1 MGDTLGGASSGPGRR
16 RAAGER
22 GRSAR
27 GGAEKP
33 GNGSS
38 DAPRRRRTPRRT
50 AAAPRSGGSERG
62 RAVAE
67 RLAELHPASRCSL
80 DFRSPLEL
88 LVATILSAQ
97 CTDRRVNLVTPELF
111 RRWPSAAAL
120 AAAPP
125 ADLEEV
131 VRTTGFFR
139 AKAKNILGC
148 ARALVARHGGAVPES
163 LEELVRLPG
172 VGRKTANVVLGV
184 AFGRAEG
191 VVVDT
196 HVGRISRRLGLTRRD
211 DAVGAERD
219 LVRAIPREHW
229 IPFSH
234 RLIDHGRL
242 VCLARRPRCEGCGL
256 ADLCARVGVRKKP
269 AAPRR
274 PASGGRA
281 AHGTLRRRRVQS
293 PPSRSQ
299 PGRTPHGSPP

>member
-1 MGDTLGGASSGPGRR
+1 M
-16 RAAGER
+16 
-22 GRSAR
+22 
-27 GGAEKP
+27 
-33 GNGSS
+33 
-38 DAPRRRRTPRRT
+38 
-50 AAAPRSGGSERG
+50 
-62 RAVAE
+62 
-67 RLAELHPASRCSL
+67 
-80 DFRSPLEL
+80 
-88 LVATILSAQ
+88 ATILSAQ

-111 RRWPSAAAL
+111 RRWPTAAAL

-125 ADLEEV
+125 GELEAV
-131 VRTTGFFR
+131 IRTTGFFR

-148 ARALVARHGGAVPES
+148 AGALVARHAGGVPET

-229 IPFSH
+229 IAFSH

-256 ADLCARVGVRKKP
+256 ADLCPRVGVRKKP

-274 PASGGRA
+274 PARVGRA
-281 AHGTLRRRRVQS
+281 AHGTVRRRRVQS